1 MWRLIIFLAL
11 LAAIAFGV
19 AWLADQPGEIT
30 LALPNLVTVRTSPFG
45 AVGALLAT
53 SVVISLLWSLFRLVF
68 RLPSIFNYARHAR
81 RRRKGYDALTRGMVA
96 AGAGDARAAR
106 KAANEASR
114 HLPKEPLSMLLNAQV
129 AQLSG
134 DRSAAESA
142 FAAMAKR
149 EETKLLGLR
158 GLHIEAQRRG
168 DDDAADQFAREA
180 HRIAALPWAGEAV
193 VSSQAAHSDWEG
205 ALATVEANARAKSI
219 DVATAQRQRAVLETA
234 IAQERELTDAEGAL
248 KLATT
253 AAKRA
258 PDLVPAV
265 ALAARLLTRR
275 GSLRTAAKMIEKA
288 YARAPHPDLADAYLD
303 IRAGDSN
310 SDRYARAK
318 ALARLAP
325 EHVES
330 RLILA
335 RAALATRDFDEAR
348 KAIAPLVSADARP
361 TARVCLLMA
370 DIEEAQ
376 FGETGAVRE
385 WLARGSRAPR
395 DPAWIA
401 DGVVSSRWSPV
412 SPVTGKL
419 DAFRWSAPVEQ
430 IGVAPP
436 EPTLAPVGRS
446 DEPRTIEPEPEMKTI
461 EALPEPAPV
470 EAQPAP
476 APAAAEPAPA
486 QAARPVIFPL
496 PTPPDDPG
504 AEPETERRR
513 AY

>member
-11 LAAIAFGV
+11 LAALAFGV
-19 AWLADQPGEIT
+19 AWLADQPGDIT
-30 LALPNLVTVRTSPFG
+30 LAIPNYVTVHTSLFG
-45 AVGALLAT
+45 AVGAVLAAA
-53 SVVISLLWSLFRLVF
+53 VVLSLAWSLFRLVF
-68 RLPSIFNYARHAR
+68 RIPSIFNYARHAR

-114 HLPKEPLSMLLNAQV
+114 HLPKEPLSLLLNAQV

-134 DRSAAESA
+134 DRAAAQSA

-168 DDDAADQFAREA
+168 DEEAANQFAREA

-193 VSSQAAHSDWEG
+193 VSHQAAHADWEG
-205 ALATVEANARAKSI
+205 ALATVEANARAKAI
-219 DVATAQRQRAVLETA
+219 DVATAQRERAVLETA
-234 IAQERELTDAEGAL
+234 IAQQRELTDSEGAL
-248 KLATT
+248 KLATS

-258 PDLVPAV
+258 PDLTPAT

-275 GSLRTAAKMIEKA
+275 GSLRAAAKMIEKA
-288 YARAPHPDLADAYLD
+288 YAREPHPDLAEAYLD

-310 SDRYARAK
+310 ADRYTRAK
-318 ALARLAP
+318 TLARLAP
-325 EHVES
+325 DHIES
-330 RLILA
+330 RLMLA
-335 RAALATRDFDEAR
+335 RAALATRDFDAAR
-348 KAIAPLVSADARP
+348 AAIAPLIGADARP
-361 TARVCLLMA
+361 TARVCVLMA

-385 WLARGSRAPR
+385 WLTRGSRAPR

-401 DGVVSSRWSPV
+401 DGVVSNLWAPV

-419 DAFRWSAPVEQ
+419 DAFRWTTPVEQ
-430 IGVAPP
+430 IGLAPP
-436 EPTLAPVGRS
+436 EPVLAPVAPAA
-446 DEPRTIEPEPEMKTI
+446 PRTIEPIAI
-461 EALPEPAPV
+461 EATPEPEPAPAPIE
-470 EAQPAP
+470 EAK
-476 APAAAEPAPA
+476 AEPVIIDPPP
-486 QAARPVIFPL
+486 AARPVVFPL

-504 AEPETERRR
+504 AEPDSEPRRR

>member
-11 LAAIAFGV
+11 LAALAFGV
-19 AWLADQPGEIT
+19 AWLADQPGDIT
-30 LALPNLVTVRTSPFG
+30 LAIPNYVTVHTSLFG
-45 AVGALLAT
+45 AVGAVLAAA
-53 SVVISLLWSLFRLVF
+53 VVLSLAWSAFRLIF
-68 RLPSIFNYARHAR
+68 RIPSIFNYARHAR

-114 HLPKEPLSMLLNAQV
+114 HLPKEPLSLLLNAQV

-134 DRSAAESA
+134 DRAAAQSA
-142 FAAMAKR
+142 FSAMAKR

-168 DDDAADQFAREA
+168 DEEAANQFAREA

-193 VSSQAAHSDWEG
+193 VSHQAAHADWEG
-205 ALATVEANARAKSI
+205 ALATVEANARAKAI
-219 DVATAQRQRAVLETA
+219 DVATAQRERAVLETA
-234 IAQERELTDAEGAL
+234 IAQQRELTDPEGAL
-248 KLATT
+248 KLATS

-258 PDLVPAV
+258 PDLVPAT
-265 ALAARLLTRR
+265 ALAARLMTRR
-275 GSLRTAAKMIEKA
+275 GSLRAAAKMIEKA
-288 YARAPHPDLADAYLD
+288 YAREPHPDLAEAYLD

-310 SDRYARAK
+310 ADRYTRAK
-318 ALARLAP
+318 TLARLAP
-325 EHVES
+325 DHIES
-330 RLILA
+330 RLMLA
-335 RAALATRDFDEAR
+335 RAALATRDFDAAR
-348 KAIAPLVSADARP
+348 TAIAPLIGADARP
-361 TARVCLLMA
+361 TVRVCVLMA

-385 WLARGSRAPR
+385 WLTRGSRAPR

-401 DGVVSSRWSPV
+401 DGVVSALWAPV

-419 DAFRWSAPVEQ
+419 DAFRWTTPVEQ
-430 IGVAPP
+430 IGLAPP
-436 EPTLAPVGRS
+436 EPVLAPVAPAA
-446 DEPRTIEPEPEMKTI
+446 PRTIEPIAIEATPEPE
-461 EALPEPAPV
+461 PEL
-470 EAQPAP
+470 AP
-476 APAAAEPAPA
+476 APIEEAKAERVIIDPPP
-486 QAARPVIFPL
+486 AARPVVFPL

-504 AEPETERRR
+504 AEPDGETRRR

>member
-1 MWRLIIFLAL
+1 MWRLIVFLAL
-11 LAAIAFGV
+11 LAALAFGV
-19 AWLADQPGEIT
+19 AWLADQPGDIT
-30 LALPNLVTVRTSPFG
+30 LAIPNYVTVHTSLFG
-45 AVGALLAT
+45 AVGAVLAAAVVL
-53 SVVISLLWSLFRLVF
+53 SVLWSALRLVF
-68 RLPSIFNYARHAR
+68 RMPSIFNYARNAR

-114 HLPKEPLSMLLNAQV
+114 HLPREPLSMLLNAQV
-129 AQLSG
+129 AQLNG
-134 DRSAAESA
+134 DRAAAEAA

-168 DDDAADQFAREA
+168 DEDAANHFAREA

-193 VSSQAAHSDWEG
+193 VSQQAAQSDWEG

-219 DVATAQRQRAVLETA
+219 DAATAQRERAVLETA
-234 IAQERELTDAEGAL
+234 IAQERELTDPEGAL
-248 KLATT
+248 KLATS

-258 PDLVPAV
+258 PDLVPAT

-303 IRAGDSN
+303 IRAGDS
-310 SDRYARAK
+310 SADRYARAK
-318 ALARLAP
+318 TLARLAP
-325 EHVES
+325 DHIES
-330 RLILA
+330 RLMLA

-348 KAIAPLVSADARP
+348 KAIAPLVAADARP
-361 TARVCLLMA
+361 SARVCVLMA
-370 DIEEAQ
+370 EIEEAQ
-376 FGETGAVRE
+376 FGDGGAVRE

-401 DGVVSSRWSPV
+401 DGVVSSRWAPV

-419 DAFRWSAPVEQ
+419 DAFRWTTPVEQ
-430 IGVAPP
+430 IGLAAP
-436 EPTLAPVGRS
+436 EPVIAPMADAG
-446 DEPRTIEPEPEMKTI
+446 PRTVEPLVI
-461 EALPEPAPV
+461 EAPA
-470 EAQPAP
+470 AP
-476 APAAAEPAPA
+476 APEIEATKVEPVAIEPPP
-486 QAARPVIFPL
+486 AARPVVFPL
-496 PTPPDDPG
+496 PTSPDDPG
-504 AEPETERRR
+504 AEPENDTRRR